1 MLAVLIFIGPAQ
13 RLPFKKS
20 EVCLEWGCFN
30 GSYSI
35 LFPQAPSNNDGYE
48 EIFALLSILGKHLS
62 SSVPESDLESYM
74 MFSCA
79 IFMVCSIMMTSSLA
93 FHMPAAV
100 SVHRGSTTRSSN
112 AQIEFTRSSA
122 LQMATWSNGQAIQEY
137 KDFLATGNLY
147 L

>member
-1 MLAVLIFIGPAQ
+1 
-13 RLPFKKS
+13 
-20 EVCLEWGCFN
+20 
-30 GSYSI
+30 
-35 LFPQAPSNNDGYE
+35 
-48 EIFALLSILGKHLS
+48 
-62 SSVPESDLESYM
+62 

-100 SVHRGSTTRSSN
+100 SVHRGSTTRLSN
-112 AQIEFTRSSA
+112 AQIEFTRSFA